1 MSESP
6 SVGTRLFAAIGA
18 SVVIAF
24 SAIIAGVPI
33 NLPSK
38 QSENVATVSEGANAW
53 QIVAT
58 AMIMALAP
66 ALAFLWGTL
75 NGSNIAELLRQ
86 VLVTN
91 SMVTFLWILWS
102 FSLAYGQDA
111 KSNGILGYPATYYF
125 FHNTFDTSAVLNGSP
140 YVSNSIFAVYEL
152 GFALITATF
161 ISISLAG
168 RVNLNSFLIFM
179 MCWHLVVYCPIAHVV
194 WTPFG
199 AIKTNFI
206 QDWSG
211 GLVVFV
217 LSSATAIS
225 LHLVLGKDEI
235 PKAGP
240 VANPEKALYLTFVVW
255 FLWFGFIAGKAHNA
269 NAVACQT
276 VVNLIAATFCSTL
289 MSFFYN
295 LVLEKPVTSVSL
307 SNAIM
312 IGLVGISSGAGYVT
326 VGGAMVISVF
336 TYLFTAII
344 AQFFIGEGFNA
355 HESFS
360 TLTINAVAGS
370 CGFLWTAIISYHFIN
385 PSQQYPSN
393 INGGPNVYS
402 AVPEVWNYGA
412 YNGLTS
418 GRGIPLAYQIAAF
431 LAVWAGAF
439 FSTFVLAWIVNL
451 ISPLKH
457 TVAYDADYKAP
468 AGEPEPNE
476 IQNQKEMEMT
486 NQV

>member
-18 SVVIAF
+18 AVVISF

-33 NLPSK
+33 NVPSHQSTTLPQTLNS
-38 QSENVATVSEGANAW
+38 GDNAW

-58 AMIMALAP
+58 AMVMALSP

-75 NGSNIAELLRQ
+75 NGSNISELLRQ

-91 SMVTFLWILWS
+91 SMITFLWILWS
-102 FSLAYGQDA
+102 FSLAYGKDA
-111 KSNGILGYPATYYF
+111 KANGVMGYPSTYYF
-125 FHNTFDTSAVLNGSP
+125 FHDTFDQSAGLNGVP
-140 YVSNSIFAVYEL
+140 GLANSIYAVYEL
-152 GFALITATF
+152 GFALVTATLV
-161 ISISLAG
+161 SISLAG

-179 MCWHLVVYCPIAHVV
+179 FCWHLAVYTPIAHVV
-194 WTPFG
+194 WTPNG
-199 AIKTNFI
+199 AINSNWVMDF
-206 QDWSG
+206 SG

-255 FLWFGFIAGKAHNA
+255 FLWFGFIAGKAHSA
-269 NAVACQT
+269 NAVACQS

-307 SNAIM
+307 CNAIL
-312 IGLVGISSGAGYVT
+312 IGLVGIAPGAGYVT
-326 VGGAMVISVF
+326 VGGAMVISIF
-336 TYLFTAII
+336 TYLFTAIV
-344 AQFFIGEGFNA
+344 AQFFIGEGFNP

-360 TLTINAVAGS
+360 SLTIHSVAAT
-370 CGFLWTAIISYHFIN
+370 CGFIWTAIISYHMVN
-385 PSQQYPSN
+385 PTTLQATGYPSPSQ
-393 INGGPNVYS
+393 
-402 AVPEVWNYGA
+402 VWAHGA
-412 YNGLTS
+412 YNGLTT
-418 GRGIPLAYQIAAF
+418 GRGIPLAYQLAALIAI
-431 LAVWAGAF
+431 WAGSFCA
-439 FSTFVLAWIVNL
+439 TFLLAWICNL
-451 ISPLKH
+451 ISPLKNNQG
-457 TVAYDADYKAP
+457 YDADYKAP
-468 AGEPEPNE
+468 VDGDNNE
-476 IQNQKEMEMT
+476 VQSKEGVEMT